1 MGGISLPGASHCW
14 EFPVVWVFSIVG
26 RCLSVRNFSF
36 SRGVLLM
43 GDFSL
48 SGVCPCQ
55 NVSSEVKCVLEH
67 VPVLFQDPL
76 KVCSSM
82 LHCFP
87 LLLVSLIVGA
97 RSFSLL
103 GASHCWEAA
112 HCWGGL
118 PLSGASCREL
128 HIIWGLPYCW
138 EACRRQELLIFGGHH
153 TVGNFSLSE
162 VLMNLDISATRGASG
177 RINGSFSLSGVS
189 RCQEFLVVGRFSLFG
204 ASYC

>member
-1 MGGISLPGASHCW
+1 MRASH
-14 EFPVVWVFSIVG
+14 
-26 RCLSVRNFSF
+26 
-36 SRGVLLM
+36 
-43 GDFSL
+43 
-48 SGVCPCQ
+48 CQ
-55 NVSSEVKCVLEH
+55 NVSSKAKRVLEH

-87 LLLVSLIVGA
+87 LLRVSLIVGA

-103 GASHCWEAA
+103 GTSHCWEAA

-128 HIIWGLPYCW
+128 HIIWGLSYCW
-138 EACRRQELLIFGGHH
+138 EACRRQELLILWGHH

-189 RCQEFLVVGRFSLFG
+189 RCQEFFVVGRFSLFG

>member
-1 MGGISLPGASHCW
+1 MKGFSLFGGVLLLGGISLPGASHCW
-14 EFPVVWVFSIVG
+14 ELPVVWVFSIVG

-48 SGVCPCQ
+48 SGVSPCQ

-87 LLLVSLIVGA
+87 LLRVSLIVGA
-97 RSFSLL
+97 RCFSLL
-103 GASHCWEAA
+103 GTSHCWEAA

-128 HIIWGLPYCW
+128 HIIWGRLTVW
-138 EACRRQELLIFGGHH
+138 RRVAVRSSSFFGGTILLGTSHY
-153 TVGNFSLSE
+153 
-162 VLMNLDISATRGASG
+162 
-177 RINGSFSLSGVS
+177 
-189 RCQEFLVVGRFSLFG
+189 QRFS
-204 ASYC
+204 